1 MDWGAEHLIIIVGT
15 GAGHFRTKTARGAG
29 HLNNF
34 FKCPEYARGVSRGGG
49 FSRLEL
55 TRTSESPN
63 IDVLST

>member
-49 FSRLEL
+49 ILAAG
-55 TRTSESPN
+55 
-63 IDVLST
+63 IDSHIRIA